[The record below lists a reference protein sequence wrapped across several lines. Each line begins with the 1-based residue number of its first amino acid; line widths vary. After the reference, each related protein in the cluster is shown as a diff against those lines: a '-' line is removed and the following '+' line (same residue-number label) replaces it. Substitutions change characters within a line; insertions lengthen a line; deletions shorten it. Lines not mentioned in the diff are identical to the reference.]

1 MFVPLL
7 TVLVIVLAVVIGCV
21 LIRYKKKHSPSAVA
35 ATCVLNNA
43 TAIAAAKKE
52 KELNEDVFD
61 NLTYNQLRQNDY
73 CTVLSQHKDNA
84 SAVYEVPDQHY
95 EVPSQHCEVPDQH
108 YEVPY
113 DDEVHYDNL

>member
-21 LIRYKKKHSPSAVA
+21 LIRYKKKHNPSSVA
-35 ATCVLNNA
+35 AATSVPNNA

-52 KELNEDVFD
+52 KELNEDAFD
-61 NLTYNQLRQNDY
+61 NLTYNVLKQNDY
-73 CTVLSQHKDNA
+73 CIEHKDHTP
-84 SAVYEVPDQHY
+84 AV
-95 EVPSQHCEVPDQH
+95 SQD

-113 DDEVHYDNL
+113 DNVQY